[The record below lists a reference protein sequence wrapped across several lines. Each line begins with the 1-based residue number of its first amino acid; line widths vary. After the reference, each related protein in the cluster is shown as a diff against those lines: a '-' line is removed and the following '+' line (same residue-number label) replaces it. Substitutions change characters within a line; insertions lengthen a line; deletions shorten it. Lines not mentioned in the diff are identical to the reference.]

1 MSSSQRQSPPE
12 LQPSAPPSDVDP
24 AAANGITRVRVQ
36 SLGSGSSGNAFLIQ
50 RGDRT
55 LMLDCGVGIRT
66 ITRALANLGSNIA
79 SLDGILI
86 THEHI
91 DHIRTLPRMTG
102 HDIPIIATPG
112 TAGMADVPGDQRL
125 EIVADRPVDVAGFTI
140 WALGVSHD
148 AAQPCGYLIEMAE
161 TRITILTDLGTWQE
175 HLAEPIAASD
185 LIVLEA
191 NHDEEMLRRGP
202 YPAHLKRRV
211 ASDRGHLS
219 NRASGVALAALAQAS
234 HSDPT
239 VWLAHLSATN
249 NKPKIAE
256 EAVRAALMMADLD
269 LPVIALPRKEVGPIW
284 SPSGGYRTTSP
295 FAGREKA
302 APMAQLSLLDGFE

>member
-1 MSSSQRQSPPE
+1 MSSIDH
-12 LQPSAPPSDVDP
+12 PSINPGNPG
-24 AAANGITRVRVQ
+24 AAHPDDAGNERVRVQ

-50 RGDRT
+50 HGDRM

-66 ITRALANLGSNIA
+66 MTKELANLGSNLA

-91 DHIRTLPRMTG
+91 DHVRTLPRMIG
-102 HDIPIIATPG
+102 GEIPIIATAG
-112 TAGMADVPGDQRL
+112 TASMVDVPDAQRI
-125 EIVADRPVDVAGFTI
+125 EMVADRPLEIAGFTI

-148 AAQPCGYLIEMAE
+148 ALQPCGYLIEMPG
-161 TRITILTDLGTWQE
+161 TCVTVLTDLGTWQD

-202 YPAHLKRRV
+202 YPMHLKRRV

-219 NRASGVALAALAQAS
+219 NRASGEALAGLATVS
-234 HSDPT
+234 HTDPT
-239 VWLAHLSATN
+239 VWLAHLSETN
-249 NKPKIAE
+249 NRPHVAE
-256 EAVRAALMMADLD
+256 ETVRAALMMADLD
-269 LPVIALPRKEVGPIW
+269 LPVLALPRRTVGPVW
-284 SPSGGYRTTSP
+284 TARNDAGSREP
-295 FAGREKA
+295 FALAVKVKA
-302 APMAQLSLLDGFE
+302 TPMAQLSLLDGFE

>member
-1 MSSSQRQSPPE
+1 MTILPPTSPFE
-12 LQPSAPPSDVDP
+12 SDDSTKTEVP
-24 AAANGITRVRVQ
+24 RIFVQ

-66 ITRALANLGSNIA
+66 VTKGLANLGSSLA

-91 DHIRTLPRMTG
+91 DHVRTLPRMVG
-102 HDIPIIATPG
+102 HDIPIIATAG
-112 TAGMADVPGDQRL
+112 TAGMADVPDDQRM
-125 EIVADRPVDVAGFTI
+125 EILPDRPLQVAGFTI

-148 AAQPCGYLIEMAE
+148 AVQPCGYLIEMAE
-161 TRITILTDLGTWQE
+161 TRVTVLTDLGAWQD
-175 HLAEPIAASD
+175 HLVEPIAASD

-219 NRASGVALAALAQAS
+219 NRASGAALAGLATASQAE
-234 HSDPT
+234 PA

-249 NKPKIAE
+249 NRPQVAE
-256 EAVRAALMMADLD
+256 DTVRAALMSADLD
-269 LPVIALPRKEVGPIW
+269 LPVLALPRQTIGPIW
-284 SPSGGYRTTSP
+284 TPRDRNARSAKP
-295 FAGREKA
+295 FARSEK
-302 APMAQLSLLDGFE
+302 PLPVSLPVSQLSLLDGFE

>member
-1 MSSSQRQSPPE
+1 
-12 LQPSAPPSDVDP
+12 
-24 AAANGITRVRVQ
+24 VRVQ

-66 ITRALANLGSNIA
+66 ITRELANLGSNIA
-79 SLDGILI
+79 SLEGILI

-91 DHIRTLPRMTG
+91 DHIRTLPRMAG
-102 HDIPIIATPG
+102 RDIPIIATSG
-112 TAGMADVPGDQRL
+112 TAGMADVPDDQRL
-125 EIVADRPVDVAGFTI
+125 EIFADRPVDVAGFTI

-202 YPAHLKRRV
+202 YPARLKRRV

-219 NRASGVALAALAQAS
+219 NRASGVALAALARVS

-239 VWLAHLSATN
+239 VWLAHLSETN
-249 NKPKIAE
+249 NKPEVAE
-256 EAVRAALMMADLD
+256 GTVRAALMMADLD
-269 LPVIALPRKEVGPIW
+269 LPVIALPRKDVGPIW
-284 SPSGGYRTTSP
+284 TPREGFRTISP
-295 FAGREKA
+295 FARTEKA
-302 APMAQLSLLDGFE
+302 APMAQLSLLDGFD

>member
-1 MSSSQRQSPPE
+1 MTILPLTSPFGSNDPTKTE
-12 LQPSAPPSDVDP
+12 VPP
-24 AAANGITRVRVQ
+24 IFVR

-66 ITRALANLGSNIA
+66 ITRELANLGSNLA

-91 DHIRTLPRMTG
+91 DHVRTLPRMAG
-102 HDIPIIATPG
+102 HDIPIIATSG
-112 TAGMADVPGDQRL
+112 TAGMADVPDDQRI
-125 EIVADRPVDVAGFTI
+125 EILPDRPVELSGFTI

-148 AAQPCGYLIEMAE
+148 AVQPCGYLIEMAD
-161 TRITILTDLGTWQE
+161 TRVTILTDLGAWQD
-175 HLAEPIAASD
+175 HLVEPIAASD
-185 LIVLEA
+185 LIVLES

-219 NRASGVALAALAQAS
+219 NRASGTALAGLATAS
-234 HSDPT
+234 HAQPT
-239 VWLAHLSATN
+239 IWLAHLSDTN
-249 NKPKIAE
+249 NKPQIAE
-256 EAVRAALMMADLD
+256 DTVRAALMAADLD
-269 LPVIALPRKEVGPIW
+269 LPVLALPRQMVGPIW
-284 SPSGGYRTTSP
+284 TPLTRGGRPAKPFTPS
-295 FAGREKA
+295 EKPV
-302 APMAQLSLLDGFE
+302 PMSQLSLLDGFD

>member
-1 MSSSQRQSPPE
+1 M
-12 LQPSAPPSDVDP
+12 
-24 AAANGITRVRVQ
+24 RVR

-66 ITRALANLGSNIA
+66 ITRELANLGSNIA

-91 DHIRTLPRMTG
+91 DHIRTLPRMAG
-102 HDIPIIATPG
+102 HDIPIIATSG
-112 TAGMADVPGDQRL
+112 TAGMADVPDDQRL
-125 EIVADRPVDVAGFTI
+125 EIGADRPVDVAGFTI

-161 TRITILTDLGTWQE
+161 TRITILTDLGTWQK

-219 NRASGVALAALAQAS
+219 NRASGAALAALAQAS

-239 VWLAHLSATN
+239 VWLAHLSETN
-249 NKPKIAE
+249 NKPEVAE
-256 EAVRAALMMADLD
+256 ETVRAALIMADLD
-269 LPVIALPRKEVGPIW
+269 LPVIALPRRDVGPIW
-284 SPSGGYRTTSP
+284 TPREGFRTISP
-295 FAGREKA
+295 FARTEKA
-302 APMAQLSLLDGFE
+302 ASMAQLSLLEGFD

>member
-1 MSSSQRQSPPE
+1 MSSTHS
-12 LQPSAPPSDVDP
+12 QPSSQPHASGPSVAPDTTS
-24 AAANGITRVRVQ
+24 RVRVR

-66 ITRALANLGSNIA
+66 ITRELASLGSNIA

-102 HDIPIIATPG
+102 HDIPIIATSG
-112 TAGMADVPGDQRL
+112 TAGMADVPDDQRL
-125 EIVADRPVDVAGFTI
+125 EIVADKPVDVAGFTI

-219 NRASGVALAALAQAS
+219 NRASGEALAELARVS

-249 NKPKIAE
+249 NKQKIAE
-256 EAVRAALMMADLD
+256 ETVRAALMMVDLD
-269 LPVIALPRKEVGPIW
+269 LPVIALPRTEAGPIW
-284 SPSGGYRTTSP
+284 TPRVGSRTNSP
-295 FAGREKA
+295 FARTEKV